1 MWWEQGGFLL
11 VGACSLSPP
20 QVSLGA
26 PLHWGWG
33 GGRPGLV
40 SSRGSAVGL
49 SDWEEAAGTE
59 AEERSQWKVMEV
71 GNWN

>member
-11 VGACSLSPP
+11 VGVCSLSPP

-33 GGRPGLV
+33 GGRPGAL
-40 SSRGSAVGL
+40 GL

-59 AEERSQWKVMEV
+59 AEERSQWKVREV